1 MPSIFFPLSHII
13 IWIISGWLVWV
24 QQLASLWFSLDWQSV
39 LHWQV
44 IFELCPDKD
53 HLTGRTVLL
62 EATEKFARLRRLS
75 SASFLLNFLLELR
88 VLALGRCPGSDHG
101 LCNIVVLLNLLC
113 NGIQRTSISYGMES
127 CHCFY
132 RYKFEL
138 SEESKR
144 HSSIVTWETPT

>member
-75 SASFLLNFLLELR
+75 LASFLLNFLLELR
-88 VLALGRCPGSDHG
+88 V
-101 LCNIVVLLNLLC
+101 NLLR

-144 HSSIVTWETPT
+144 HSSIVTWETPTKDIWIYLEWQDNIYDVMICV